1 MALLYRFA
9 QLHDRSGT
17 RVFSFVVTRTVVRDP
32 ERDVTSKE
40 LVCGFQRWAVAFS
53 RGEKVL
59 GVYLVW
65 RGASRNLRVYVDF
78 TFTLLNREHF
88 SMNESFSGKRVKFTY
103 EAPAQGNRS
112 YIAVAD
118 LYSRNFADT
127 NGEFQLELSM
137 ANVRTVY
144 MTEVRMPTSVFSAGQ
159 TKPSKLE
166 TDYFA
171 FGGFDWN
178 LVIYPH
184 GKETDGRGQDSRVSV
199 YLMRLSGF
207 DHRCRVRYSLA
218 LGDGERRI
226 DSGQIEDISDAEGCG
241 FGWHT
246 RVRWSDIAHKGALR
260 VSLEMLEARTICEV
274 AVQALGPSVLPA
286 APCYDRDKQ
295 AWAIRAD
302 LNSDTV
308 RLHLVYK
315 DIHNVPRNHLRCSF
329 LDKSSLKNI
338 EKMFRKL
345 NVLDTF
351 CSNRYVSW
359 SAYLLRGEG
368 PNVAAVGLPGEPF
381 SRYYVQEPVDEGII
395 METNVDMNEVKENHC
410 PYLTDKG
417 QLKIRLEWNESHL
430 LFQATYHKYDDVCR
444 VHNQQMRREI
454 VSLQAENYSL
464 ERQLFSYQK
473 SLAYAQAQ
481 QQQQQQHPN
490 QQHHSVV
497 GHQGHLERSASSDT
511 EYA

>member
-103 EAPAQGNRS
+103 EAPAQGNRN

-118 LYSRNFADT
+118 LYSRNFADP

-144 MTEVRMPTSVFSAGQ
+144 MTEVRMPTSVLGQ
-159 TKPSKLE
+159 PKPSKLE

-184 GKETDGRGQDSRVSV
+184 GEGKDNTDGSRGQDSRVSV
-199 YLMRLSGF
+199 YLIRLSGF
-207 DHRCRVRYSLA
+207 DHRCRVRYILA
-218 LGDGERRI
+218 LGEGDRRI
-226 DSGQIEDISDAEGCG
+226 DSGQIEDISDSEGCG

-246 RVRWSDIAHKGALR
+246 KFRWSEIAHKGTLR

-274 AVQALGPSVLPA
+274 AVQALGPTVLPA

-295 AWAIRAD
+295 AWTIRAD

-315 DIHNVPRNHLRCSF
+315 DIHNVPRNHLR
-329 LDKSSLKNI
+329 
-338 EKMFRKL
+338 
-345 NVLDTF
+345 
-351 CSNRYVSW
+351 YVSW
-359 SAYLLRGEG
+359 SAYLLKREG
-368 PNVAAVGLPGEPF
+368 PNVVAIGLPGEPF
-381 SRYYVQEPVDEGII
+381 SRYYVQESVDEGII
-395 METNVDMNEVKENHC
+395 METNVDMNDVKENHC

-417 QLKIRLEWNESHL
+417 QLLIRLEWNESHL

-454 VSLQAENYSL
+454 MSLQAENYGL

-490 QQHHSVV
+490 QQHHSV
-497 GHQGHLERSASSDT
+497 GHQGHLERSASSET

>member
-1 MALLYRFA
+1 
-9 QLHDRSGT
+9 
-17 RVFSFVVTRTVVRDP
+17 
-32 ERDVTSKE
+32 
-40 LVCGFQRWAVAFS
+40 
-53 RGEKVL
+53 
-59 GVYLVW
+59 
-65 RGASRNLRVYVDF
+65 
-78 TFTLLNREHF
+78 
-88 SMNESFSGKRVKFTY
+88 MNESFSGKRVKFTY
-103 EAPAQGNRS
+103 EAPAQGNRN

-118 LYSRNFADT
+118 LYSRNFADP

-144 MTEVRMPTSVFSAGQ
+144 MTEVRMPTSVLGQ
-159 TKPSKLE
+159 PKPSKLE

-184 GKETDGRGQDSRVSV
+184 GEGKDNTDGSRGQDSRVSV
-199 YLMRLSGF
+199 YLIRLSGF
-207 DHRCRVRYSLA
+207 DHRCRVRYILA
-218 LGDGERRI
+218 LGEGDRRI
-226 DSGQIEDISDAEGCG
+226 DSGQIEDISDSEGCG

-246 RVRWSDIAHKGALR
+246 KFRWSEIAHKGTLR

-274 AVQALGPSVLPA
+274 AVQALGPTVLPA

-295 AWAIRAD
+295 AWTIRAD

-315 DIHNVPRNHLRCSF
+315 DIHNVPRNHLR
-329 LDKSSLKNI
+329 
-338 EKMFRKL
+338 
-345 NVLDTF
+345 
-351 CSNRYVSW
+351 YVSW
-359 SAYLLRGEG
+359 SAYLLKREG
-368 PNVAAVGLPGEPF
+368 PNVVAIGLPGEPF
-381 SRYYVQEPVDEGII
+381 SRYYVQESVDEGII
-395 METNVDMNEVKENHC
+395 METNVDMNDVKENHC

-417 QLKIRLEWNESHL
+417 QLLIRLEWNESHL

-454 VSLQAENYSL
+454 MSLQAENYGL

-490 QQHHSVV
+490 QQHHSV
-497 GHQGHLERSASSDT
+497 GHQGHLERSASSET

>member
-1 MALLYRFA
+1 MALLYRFT
-9 QLHDRSGT
+9 QLPDRGGT
-17 RVFSFVVTRTVVRDP
+17 RVFSFVVTRSVVRDP

-53 RGEKVL
+53 RGDKVL

-65 RGASRNLRVYVDF
+65 RGAAPGLRVYVDF

-88 SMNESFSGKRVKFTY
+88 SVNEGFSGKRVKFTY
-103 EAPAQGNRS
+103 DAPAQGNRN
-112 YIAVAD
+112 YIPVSD
-118 LYSRNFADT
+118 LYSRNFADP

-144 MTEVRMPTSVFSAGQ
+144 TDEVRMPTGVFTAGQ
-159 TKPSKLE
+159 SKPNKLE
-166 TDYFA
+166 TGYFT

-178 LVIYPH
+178 LTIYPF
-184 GKETDGRGQDSRVSV
+184 GNKEGEARQEGRLSV
-199 YLMRLSGF
+199 YLVRLTGF
-207 DHRCRVRYSLA
+207 DHRCRVRYSIA
-218 LGDGERRI
+218 LGEGDRRI
-226 DSGQIEDISDAEGCG
+226 ESGHIEDLSDAEGRG
-241 FGWHT
+241 FGWHP
-246 RVRWSDIAHKGALR
+246 RLRWSEIAHKGVVR
-260 VSLEMLEARTICEV
+260 VSLEMVEARTISEV

-302 LNSDTV
+302 LHSDTI

-315 DIHNVPRNHLRCSF
+315 DIHNVPRNHLR
-329 LDKSSLKNI
+329 
-338 EKMFRKL
+338 
-345 NVLDTF
+345 
-351 CSNRYVSW
+351 YVSW
-359 SAYLLRGEG
+359 SAYLMRGEE
-368 PNVAAVGLPGEPF
+368 PDMEAAGLPGAPF
-381 SRYYVQEPVDEGII
+381 SRYYAQEPADEGII
-395 METNVDMNEVKENHC
+395 METSLGVTEVKDDQC
-410 PYLTDKG
+410 PFLTDKG
-417 QLKIRLEWNESHL
+417 QLRVRLEWNESHL

-454 VSLQAENYSL
+454 AALQAENYSL

-481 QQQQQQHPN
+481 QQSQQQGP
-490 QQHHSVV
+490 
-497 GHQGHLERSASSDT
+497 GGHLERSASTDT

>member
-9 QLHDRSGT
+9 QLHDRNGT
-17 RVFSFVVTRTVVRDP
+17 RVFSFVVTRSVVRDP

-40 LVCGFQRWAVAFS
+40 LVCGFQKWAVAFS

-88 SMNESFSGKRVKFTY
+88 SMNEGFSGKRVKFTY
-103 EAPAQGNRS
+103 EAPAQGNRN
-112 YIAVAD
+112 YIPVSD

-137 ANVRTVY
+137 TNVRTVY
-144 MTEVRMPTSVFSAGQ
+144 MTEVRMSTSVFAGQ

-166 TDYFA
+166 TDCFT

-178 LVIYPH
+178 LAIYPY
-184 GKETDGRGQDSRVSV
+184 GKDTDGRGQENRVSV
-199 YLMRLSGF
+199 YLIRLTGF
-207 DHRCRVRYSLA
+207 DYRCRVRYSVA
-218 LGDGERRI
+218 LGENERRI

-241 FGWHT
+241 FGWNT
-246 RVRWSDIAHKGALR
+246 RVRWSEISHKGMLR
-260 VSLEMLEARTICEV
+260 VSLEMLEARTICDLE
-274 AVQALGPSVLPA
+274 VQALGPQVPPA

-302 LNSDTV
+302 LYSDTV

-315 DIHNVPRNHLRCSF
+315 DIQNVPRNHL
-329 LDKSSLKNI
+329 
-338 EKMFRKL
+338 
-345 NVLDTF
+345 
-351 CSNRYVSW
+351 RYVSW
-359 SAYLLRGEG
+359 SAYLLKSEG
-368 PNVAAVGLPGEPF
+368 PNLVAIRLPGAPF
-381 SRYYVQEPVDEGII
+381 SRYYAQESADEGII
-395 METNVDMNEVKENHC
+395 METSLDMNEVKDNHC
-410 PYLTDKG
+410 PFLTDKG
-417 QLKIRLEWNESHL
+417 QLKVRLEWNESHL

-454 VSLQAENYSL
+454 ASLQAENYSL

-481 QQQQQQHPN
+481 QQQQQHQQQQQQHSN
-490 QQHHSVV
+490 QQHHSMS
-497 GHQGHLERSASSDT
+497 HPTHLERSASSDT

>member
-1 MALLYRFA
+1 MKLSV
-9 QLHDRSGT
+9 LHPADY
-17 RVFSFVVTRTVVRDP
+17 SF
-32 ERDVTSKE
+32 
-40 LVCGFQRWAVAFS
+40 
-53 RGEKVL
+53 KVL

-118 LYSRNFADT
+118 LFSRNFADT

-166 TDYFA
+166 TDYIA

-184 GKETDGRGQDSRVSV
+184 GKDTDGRGQDNRVSV

-218 LGDGERRI
+218 LGESDRRI
-226 DSGQIEDISDAEGCG
+226 DSGPIEDISDAEGCG

-246 RVRWSDIAHKGALR
+246 RVRWSDIAHKGTLR
-260 VSLEMLEARTICEV
+260 VSLEMLEARTICEI
-274 AVQALGPSVLPA
+274 AVQALGPSLPLPA

-315 DIHNVPRNHLRCSF
+315 DIHNVPRNHLR
-329 LDKSSLKNI
+329 
-338 EKMFRKL
+338 
-345 NVLDTF
+345 
-351 CSNRYVSW
+351 
-359 SAYLLRGEG
+359 
-368 PNVAAVGLPGEPF
+368 
-381 SRYYVQEPVDEGII
+381 
-395 METNVDMNEVKENHC
+395 
-410 PYLTDKG
+410 
-417 QLKIRLEWNESHL
+417 
-430 LFQATYHKYDDVCR
+430 
-444 VHNQQMRREI
+444 
-454 VSLQAENYSL
+454 
-464 ERQLFSYQK
+464 
-473 SLAYAQAQ
+473 
-481 QQQQQQHPN
+481 
-490 QQHHSVV
+490 
-497 GHQGHLERSASSDT
+497 
-511 EYA
+511 